1 MALTKVSDSGDRLK
15 TLRELRHKLA
25 DTIEKSNSGRD
36 IASLSIQLQKVM
48 LEISELEEKE
58 AVEKDDTVLDIVR
71 RKHGRQVRGDK
82 RQRLETEDEE

>member
-1 MALTKVSDSGDRLK
+1 MSLTKISDSGDRLK

-25 DTIEKSNSGRD
+25 DTIDKSNSGRD

-48 LEISELEEKE
+48 TEISELEEKE

>member
-1 MALTKVSDSGDRLK
+1 MSLTKISDSGDRLK

-48 LEISELEEKE
+48 TEISELEEKE
-58 AVEKDDTVLDIVR
+58 AVEKDDTILDIVR